1 MGKGRKSTDLSLKGK
16 FSFLTNS
23 LVAVAEELAF
33 LASGSMAAIPMF
45 MIASPFWN
53 KDVVNI
59 GHKTKCNRVTW
70 ESTGNFIQ
78 KPGHPKMQSL
88 IFTDRCF
95 LASGMAL
102 NLVSFQFSKMSI
114 PPNILPTVSLLGP
127 VSANPRKSLV
137 FSFLGVQEAGKKV
150 V

>member
-59 GHKTKCNRVTW
+59 GHKTKCNRVTL
-70 ESTGNFIQ
+70 SKSVSLR